1 MHLYKNHN
9 VSSGGDRDTRGNNH
23 GDHCSTTSGGWMHE
37 MRKRNG
43 GGHHKMTA
51 REIFQKRGGRDD
63 VNFDVNDYK
72 SSTMSISMEAKLMQ
86 LRSQR
91 QL

>member
-1 MHLYKNHN
+1 
-9 VSSGGDRDTRGNNH
+9 
-23 GDHCSTTSGGWMHE
+23 MHE

-86 LRSQR
+86 LRSQDNYDTEM
-91 QL
+91 LVLCGCKAHFFFLMIYIFSNFLLSLLL